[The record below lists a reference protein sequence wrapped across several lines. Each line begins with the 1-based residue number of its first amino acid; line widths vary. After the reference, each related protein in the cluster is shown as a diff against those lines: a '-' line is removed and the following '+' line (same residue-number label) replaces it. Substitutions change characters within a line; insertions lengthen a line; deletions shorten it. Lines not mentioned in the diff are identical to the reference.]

1 MAGRIPGAI
10 AAGARRRGFPS
21 PLLWSALTF
30 AALAVAAAGCGNPTG
45 DASPSPPPFD
55 VLERTIPELQAA
67 MEDGRVTSRQI
78 VAQHLARIAAYDD
91 RGPALNAMIALN
103 GRALEEADALD
114 RERAASGPRGPLHGI
129 PVVVKDNFDVAGLPT
144 TAGAIAL
151 AGWYPPD
158 DAFQVARLKAAGA
171 VIIGK
176 ANMHELAYGM
186 TTVSSAGGQ
195 TRNPYDPSRN
205 PGGSSGG
212 TGAAVAANYAAA
224 GMGTDT
230 CGSIRMP
237 SFHHA
242 LAGLRATQGLSSR
255 DGIVPLALTQDMGG
269 PLAKTVTDLA
279 LVLDA
284 TAGFDP
290 ADEVTARG
298 RGHIPASYAD
308 FLTEGALAGARI
320 GVVTWLVGEAPEDEP
335 VAAVIRAALETMEA
349 AGAEVI
355 DVELPGVPDLLQGGS
370 VVPVE
375 FKFQLADYLAA
386 PGTPVKSLRQILD
399 SGLYHA
405 AVEERY
411 RNSDNARGLDDPD
424 YLQALARREPLRE
437 AVTGFLDEERLD
449 ALAYPTLR
457 RTAAPIGLTQH
468 GNNCALSAVSGLPA
482 LVVPA
487 GYAAD
492 GMPVGIELLGRAWDE
507 GELIRLAY
515 SYEQLTRHRRAPA
528 HDPQPSGRRPRHHRH
543 GVDRHRRR
551 PGAARRHRRE
561 RPGALHLEPGH
572 AAAALRR
579 DRLRRTRRRRALH
592 PPAPRRPRRGRPG
605 AAGALRWGH
614 RARVRHADP
623 HRRRARRLRGG
634 HAVLRRAHPGLPQ
647 RRRKSAARGCRR
659 GVTCG
664 GRGRRGADGLAAR
677 RRRST
682 RASIILLDHAGSR
695 LAQPC
700 THRIPAGPEFPRPA

>member
-1 MAGRIPGAI
+1 MVRAGQ
-10 AAGARRRGFPS
+10 RRGFPS
-21 PLLWSALTF
+21 PLLWSALIS
-30 AALAVAAAGCGNPTG
+30 AALAVAAAGCGNPAG

-78 VAQHLARIAAYDD
+78 VAQYLARIAAYDD
-91 RGPALNAMIALN
+91 RGPGLNAMIALN

-151 AGWYPPD
+151 AEWYPPD

-195 TRNPYDPSRN
+195 TRNPYDPTRN

-242 LAGLRATQGLSSR
+242 LAGLRGTQGLSSR

-290 ADEVTARG
+290 ADEVTARSRG
-298 RGHIPASYAD
+298 RLPDSYAA
-308 FLTEGALAGARI
+308 FLTDGALDGARI

-335 VAAVIRAALETMEA
+335 VAAVIRAALETMET
-349 AGAEVI
+349 AGAEVV

-375 FKFQLADYLAA
+375 FKFQLADYLRA

-437 AVTGFLDEERLD
+437 AVTRFLDDERLD

-492 GMPVGIELLGRAWDE
+492 GMPVGIELLGRAWAE

-515 SYEQLTRHRRAPA
+515 SYEQLTSHRRAPA
-528 HDPQPSGRRPRHHRH
+528 TTPSLLAAAPATTATEWTATGAALAPPADTGVSARARFTWNPATRQLRYAVTVYGARDDDVLFTHLHRGAPGEVGPVLLVLSAAGGGRASGTLTLTAAERDAFETGSLYFDVHTRAHRT
-543 GVDRHRRR
+543 
-551 PGAARRHRRE
+551 GAARVQVE
-561 RPGALHLEPGH
+561 GA
-572 AAAALRR
+572 
-579 DRLRRTRRRRALH
+579 
-592 PPAPRRPRRGRPG
+592 
-605 AAGALRWGH
+605 
-614 RARVRHADP
+614 V
-623 HRRRARRLRGG
+623 
-634 HAVLRRAHPGLPQ
+634 
-647 RRRKSAARGCRR
+647 K
-659 GVTCG
+659 
-664 GRGRRGADGLAAR
+664 
-677 RRRST
+677 
-682 RASIILLDHAGSR
+682 
-695 LAQPC
+695 
-700 THRIPAGPEFPRPA
+700 

>member
-1 MAGRIPGAI
+1 MPKA
-10 AAGARRRGFPS
+10 S
-21 PLLWSALTF
+21 LLWSALAS
-30 AALAVAAAGCGNPTG
+30 AALALAAAGCGNPAG
-45 DASPSPPPFD
+45 DASPSPAPFE

-67 MEDGRVTSRQI
+67 MEDGRVTSRQL
-78 VAQHLARIAAYDD
+78 VAQYLARIAAYDD

-195 TRNPYDPSRN
+195 TRNPYDPTRN

-212 TGAAVAANYAAA
+212 TGAAVAANFAAA

-242 LAGLRATQGLSSR
+242 LAGLRATRGLSSR

-290 ADEVTARG
+290 ADEVTARS

-308 FLTEGALAGARI
+308 FLTAGALAGARI

-335 VAAVIRAALETMEA
+335 VATVIRAALETMET
-349 AGAEVI
+349 AGAEVVE
-355 DVELPGVPDLLQGGS
+355 VELPGVPDLLQGGS

-386 PGTPVKSLRQILD
+386 PGTPVKSLREILD

-424 YLQALARREPLRE
+424 YLQALARRAPLRE
-437 AVTGFLDEERLD
+437 AVTRFLDDERLD

-457 RTAAPIGLTQH
+457 RTAAPIGLPQH

-507 GELIRLAY
+507 GALIRLAY
-515 SYEQLTRHRRAPA
+515 SYEQLTRHRRPPATTPSLTAAAPA
-528 HDPQPSGRRPRHHRH
+528 AATEWTATGAALAPPADTGVSARARFTWNPATRQLRYAVTVYGTRDDDVLFTHLHRGAPGEVGPVVLVLSGADAARASGTLTLTAAERAAFEAGDLYFDVHTRAHRN
-543 GVDRHRRR
+543 
-551 PGAARRHRRE
+551 GAARVQV
-561 RPGALHLEPGH
+561 G
-572 AAAALRR
+572 
-579 DRLRRTRRRRALH
+579 
-592 PPAPRRPRRGRPG
+592 G
-605 AAGALRWGH
+605 AAG
-614 RARVRHADP
+614 
-623 HRRRARRLRGG
+623 
-634 HAVLRRAHPGLPQ
+634 Q
-647 RRRKSAARGCRR
+647 
-659 GVTCG
+659 
-664 GRGRRGADGLAAR
+664 
-677 RRRST
+677 
-682 RASIILLDHAGSR
+682 
-695 LAQPC
+695 
-700 THRIPAGPEFPRPA
+700 

>member
-1 MAGRIPGAI
+1 M
-10 AAGARRRGFPS
+10 GARTRLPGSVFI
-21 PLLWSALTF
+21 F
-30 AALAVAAAGCGNPTG
+30 VFVALATAASRCGGPPP
-45 DASPSPPPFD
+45 ALPPFD
-55 VLERTIPELQAA
+55 VLEKSIPELQAA
-67 MEDGRVTSRQI
+67 MEDGRVTSRQL
-78 VAQHLARIAAYDD
+78 VAQCLARIEAFDD

-103 GRALEEADALD
+103 GRALDEADALD
-114 RERAASGPRGPLHGI
+114 RERTASGPRGPLHGI
-129 PVVVKDNFDVAGLPT
+129 PVVVKDNFDVAGMPT

-151 AGWYPPD
+151 AGWHPPD

-195 TRNPYDPSRN
+195 TRNPYDPTRN

-212 TGAAVAANYAAA
+212 TGAAVAANFAAA

-242 LAGLRATQGLSSR
+242 LAGLRATRGLSSR

-269 PLAKTVTDLA
+269 PLTKTVTDLA

-298 RGHIPASYAD
+298 RGNIPASYAD
-308 FLTEGALAGARI
+308 FLTAGALAGARI
-320 GVVTWLVGEAPEDEP
+320 GVVGWLVGDAPEDEP
-335 VAAVIRAALETMEA
+335 VAEVIRAALDVMEE
-349 AGAEVI
+349 AGAEVVE
-355 DVELPGVPDLLQGGS
+355 VELPGVPDLLQGGS

-386 PGTPVKSLRQILD
+386 PGTPVKSLREILD

-411 RNSDNARGLDDPD
+411 LSSDNARGLDDPD
-424 YLQALARREPLRE
+424 YLQSLARRAPLRE
-437 AVTGFLDEERLD
+437 AVTRFLDDERLD

-457 RTAAPIGLTQH
+457 RTAAPIGLPQH

-507 GELIRLAY
+507 GALIRLAY
-515 SYEQLTRHRRAPA
+515 SYEQLTHHRRPPATTPSLTAAAADAAP
-528 HDPQPSGRRPRHHRH
+528 
-543 GVDRHRRR
+543 
-551 PGAARRHRRE
+551 PGAAATTE
-561 RPGALHLEPGH
+561 WTATG
-572 AAAALRR
+572 AAL
-579 DRLRRTRRRRALH
+579 
-592 PPAPRRPRRGRPG
+592 PAPADTGIS
-605 AAGALRWGH
+605 A
-614 RARVRHADP
+614 RARFAWDP
-623 HRRRARRLRGG
+623 ATRRLRY
-634 HAVLRRAHPGLPQ
+634 AVTVFGARGDDVLFTHLHRGAPGEVGPVMLVLSGADAARSSGTLTLTAAERDAFEAGDLYFDVHTRAHRTG
-647 RRRKSAARGCRR
+647 AARVQIEGA
-659 GVTCG
+659 G
-664 GRGRRGADGLAAR
+664 G
-677 RRRST
+677 
-682 RASIILLDHAGSR
+682 
-695 LAQPC
+695 
-700 THRIPAGPEFPRPA
+700 E

>member
-1 MAGRIPGAI
+1 M
-10 AAGARRRGFPS
+10 
-21 PLLWSALTF
+21 
-30 AALAVAAAGCGNPTG
+30 
-45 DASPSPPPFD
+45 
-55 VLERTIPELQAA
+55 
-67 MEDGRVTSRQI
+67 
-78 VAQHLARIAAYDD
+78 
-91 RGPALNAMIALN
+91 
-103 GRALEEADALD
+103 
-114 RERAASGPRGPLHGI
+114 
-129 PVVVKDNFDVAGLPT
+129 AGLPT

-195 TRNPYDPSRN
+195 TRNPYDPTRN

-212 TGAAVAANYAAA
+212 TGAAVAANFAAA

-242 LAGLRATQGLSSR
+242 LAGLRATRGLSSR

-269 PLAKTVTDLA
+269 PLAKTITDLA

-290 ADEVTARG
+290 ADEVTARS

-308 FLTEGALAGARI
+308 FLTAGALAGARI
-320 GVVTWLVGEAPEDEP
+320 GVVTWLVGEDPEDEP
-335 VAAVIRAALETMEA
+335 VATVIRAALETMEA
-349 AGAEVI
+349 AGTEVVE
-355 DVELPGVPDLLQGGS
+355 VELPGVPDLLQGGS

-386 PGTPVKSLRQILD
+386 PGTPVKSLREILD

-424 YLQALARREPLRE
+424 YLQALARRAPLRE
-437 AVTGFLDEERLD
+437 AVARFLDDERLD

-457 RTAAPIGLTQH
+457 RTAAPIGLPQH

-507 GELIRLAY
+507 GALIRLAY
-515 SYEQLTRHRRAPA
+515 SYEQLTRHRRPPATTPSLTAAAPA
-528 HDPQPSGRRPRHHRH
+528 AATATEWTATGAALAPPADTGVSARARFTWNPATRQLRYAVTVYGARDDDVLFTHLHRGAPGEVGPVVLVLSGADAARASGTLTLTAAERDAFEAGDLYFDVHTRAHRN
-543 GVDRHRRR
+543 
-551 PGAARRHRRE
+551 GAARVQV
-561 RPGALHLEPGH
+561 GAS
-572 AAAALRR
+572 
-579 DRLRRTRRRRALH
+579 
-592 PPAPRRPRRGRPG
+592 
-605 AAGALRWGH
+605 
-614 RARVRHADP
+614 
-623 HRRRARRLRGG
+623 GG
-634 HAVLRRAHPGLPQ
+634 G
-647 RRRKSAARGCRR
+647 
-659 GVTCG
+659 
-664 GRGRRGADGLAAR
+664 
-677 RRRST
+677 
-682 RASIILLDHAGSR
+682 
-695 LAQPC
+695 
-700 THRIPAGPEFPRPA
+700 

>member
-1 MAGRIPGAI
+1 MRTTERQTTQIRQDTWPPACGRVLAAGRRSVL
-10 AAGARRRGFPS
+10 AAAV
-21 PLLWSALTF
+21 L
-30 AALAVAAAGCGNPTG
+30 AALAAGCGGPAGGPTP
-45 DASPSPPPFD
+45 APPPFD
-55 VLERTIPELQAA
+55 VLEKTIPELQAA
-67 MEDGRVTSRQI
+67 MADGRTSARQL
-78 VAQHLARIAAYDD
+78 VEQYLARIAAYDD

-103 GRALEEADALD
+103 GRALDEADALD

-129 PVVVKDNFDVAGLPT
+129 PVVVKDNFDVAGMPT

-151 AGWYPPD
+151 AGWHPPD

-176 ANMHELAYGM
+176 ANMHELGYGM

-195 TRNPYDPSRN
+195 TRNPYDPARN

-212 TGAAVAANYAAA
+212 TGAAVAANFAAA

-242 LAGLRATQGLSSR
+242 LAGLRGTRGLSSR

-269 PLAKTVTDLA
+269 PLARTVTDLA

-290 ADEVTARG
+290 ADEVTARS
-298 RGHIPASYAD
+298 RGHVPASFAD

-320 GVVTWLVGEAPEDEP
+320 GAVTWLLGDAPEDEP

-349 AGAEVI
+349 AGAEVL

-375 FKFQLADYLAA
+375 FKFQLADYLRE
-386 PGTPVKSLRQILD
+386 PGTPVKSLREILD

-405 AVEERY
+405 AVEQRY

-437 AVTGFLDEERLD
+437 AVTRFLDDERLD

-457 RTAAPIGLTQH
+457 RTAAPIGLPQH

-492 GMPVGIELLGRAWDE
+492 GLPVGIELLGRAWDE
-507 GELIRLAY
+507 GALIRLAY
-515 SYEQLTRHRRAPA
+515 SYEQLTRHRRPPATTPSLTAGAPA
-528 HDPQPSGRRPRHHRH
+528 AAAEWTATGAALAPPADTGVSARARFTWDPATRRLRYAVTVFGAPGDDVLFTHLHRGAPGEVGPVVLVLSAAAGSRASGALTLTAAERDAFEAGDLYFDVHTREHRT
-543 GVDRHRRR
+543 
-551 PGAARRHRRE
+551 GAARVQVE
-561 RPGALHLEPGH
+561 
-572 AAAALRR
+572 
-579 DRLRRTRRRRALH
+579 
-592 PPAPRRPRRGRPG
+592 
-605 AAGALRWGH
+605 
-614 RARVRHADP
+614 
-623 HRRRARRLRGG
+623 
-634 HAVLRRAHPGLPQ
+634 
-647 RRRKSAARGCRR
+647 
-659 GVTCG
+659 
-664 GRGRRGADGLAAR
+664 
-677 RRRST
+677 
-682 RASIILLDHAGSR
+682 
-695 LAQPC
+695 
-700 THRIPAGPEFPRPA
+700 GPS

>member
-1 MAGRIPGAI
+1 MDP
-10 AAGARRRGFPS
+10 ARRRRGGAYRLFR
-21 PLLWSALTF
+21 TF
-30 AALAVAAAGCGNPTG
+30 LAGAALAALAAGCGGPAGGPTS
-45 DASPSPPPFD
+45 APPPFD
-55 VLERTIPELQAA
+55 VLEKTIPELQAA
-67 MEDGRVTSRQI
+67 MADGRTSARQI
-78 VAQHLARIAAYDD
+78 VEQYLARIAAYDD

-103 GRALEEADALD
+103 GRALDEADALD

-129 PVVVKDNFDVAGLPT
+129 PVVVKDNFDVAGMPT

-151 AGWYPPD
+151 AGWHPPD
-158 DAFQVARLKAAGA
+158 DAFQVARLRAAGA

-195 TRNPYDPSRN
+195 TRNPYDPARN

-212 TGAAVAANYAAA
+212 TGAAVAANFAAA

-242 LAGLRATQGLSSR
+242 LAGLRGTRGLSSR

-269 PLAKTVTDLA
+269 PLARTVTDLA

-290 ADEVTARG
+290 ADEVTARSRG
-298 RGHIPASYAD
+298 RVPASFAD
-308 FLTEGALAGARI
+308 FLTEDALAGARI
-320 GVVTWLVGEAPEDEP
+320 GAVTWLLGDAPENEP

-349 AGAEVI
+349 AGAEVL

-375 FKFQLADYLAA
+375 FKFQLADYLRA
-386 PGTPVKSLRQILD
+386 PGTPVKSLREILD

-405 AVEERY
+405 AVEQRY

-437 AVTGFLDEERLD
+437 AVTRFLDDERLD

-457 RTAAPIGLTQH
+457 RTAAPIGLPQH

-492 GMPVGIELLGRAWDE
+492 GLPVGIELLGRAWDE
-507 GELIRLAY
+507 GALIRLAY
-515 SYEQLTRHRRAPA
+515 SYEQLTRHRRPPATTPSLTAGAPA
-528 HDPQPSGRRPRHHRH
+528 AAAEWTATGAALAPPADTGVSARARFTWDPATRRLRYAVTVFGARGDDVLFTHLHRGAPGEVGPVVLVLSAAAGSRASGALTLTAAERDAFEAGDLYFDVHTREHRT
-543 GVDRHRRR
+543 
-551 PGAARRHRRE
+551 GAARVQVE
-561 RPGALHLEPGH
+561 GA
-572 AAAALRR
+572 R
-579 DRLRRTRRRRALH
+579 
-592 PPAPRRPRRGRPG
+592 
-605 AAGALRWGH
+605 
-614 RARVRHADP
+614 
-623 HRRRARRLRGG
+623 
-634 HAVLRRAHPGLPQ
+634 
-647 RRRKSAARGCRR
+647 
-659 GVTCG
+659 
-664 GRGRRGADGLAAR
+664 
-677 RRRST
+677 
-682 RASIILLDHAGSR
+682 
-695 LAQPC
+695 
-700 THRIPAGPEFPRPA
+700 

>member
-1 MAGRIPGAI
+1 MPKA
-10 AAGARRRGFPS
+10 
-21 PLLWSALTF
+21 PLLWSALAS
-30 AALAVAAAGCGNPTG
+30 AALAVAAAGCGNPAG

-67 MEDGRVTSRQI
+67 MEDGRVTSRQL
-78 VAQHLARIAAYDD
+78 VAQYLARIAAYDN

-114 RERAASGPRGPLHGI
+114 RERAASRPRGPLHGI
-129 PVVVKDNFDVAGLPT
+129 PVVVKDNFDVAGMPT

-151 AGWYPPD
+151 AAWYPPD

-195 TRNPYDPSRN
+195 TRNPYDPTRN

-212 TGAAVAANYAAA
+212 TGAAVAANFAAA

-242 LAGLRATQGLSSR
+242 LAGLRATRGLSSR

-290 ADEVTARG
+290 ADDVTARS

-349 AGAEVI
+349 AGAEVVE
-355 DVELPGVPDLLQGGS
+355 VELPGVPDLLQGGS

-386 PGTPVKSLRQILD
+386 PGTPVKSLREILD

-424 YLQALARREPLRE
+424 YLQALARRAPLRE
-437 AVTGFLDEERLD
+437 AVTRFLDDERLD

-457 RTAAPIGLTQH
+457 RTAAPIGLPQH

-507 GELIRLAY
+507 GALIRLAY
-515 SYEQLTRHRRAPA
+515 SYEQLTRHRRPPATTPSLTDAAPTADTEWTATGAALAPPADTGVSVRARFTWNPATRQLRYAVTVYGARDDDVLFTHLHRGAPGEVGPVVLVLSGADAARASGTLTLTAAERDAFEAGDLYFDVHTRA
-528 HDPQPSGRRPRHHRH
+528 HRT
-543 GVDRHRRR
+543 
-551 PGAARRHRRE
+551 GAARVQV
-561 RPGALHLEPGH
+561 GAS
-572 AAAALRR
+572 
-579 DRLRRTRRRRALH
+579 
-592 PPAPRRPRRGRPG
+592 
-605 AAGALRWGH
+605 
-614 RARVRHADP
+614 
-623 HRRRARRLRGG
+623 GG
-634 HAVLRRAHPGLPQ
+634 G
-647 RRRKSAARGCRR
+647 
-659 GVTCG
+659 
-664 GRGRRGADGLAAR
+664 
-677 RRRST
+677 
-682 RASIILLDHAGSR
+682 
-695 LAQPC
+695 
-700 THRIPAGPEFPRPA
+700 

>member
-1 MAGRIPGAI
+1 MT
-10 AAGARRRGFPS
+10 RRRDLPV
-21 PLLWSALTF
+21 LLPRSLRVF
-30 AALAVAAAGCGNPTG
+30 VFVALAVLATRCDNRSDGAATA
-45 DASPSPPPFD
+45 PPPFD
-55 VLERTIPELQAA
+55 VLEKTIPELQAA
-67 MEDGRVTSRQI
+67 MADGRVASRQI
-78 VAQHLARIAAYDD
+78 VAQYLARIAAYDD

-103 GRALEEADALD
+103 GRALDEADALD

-151 AGWYPPD
+151 AEWYPPD

-195 TRNPYDPSRN
+195 TRNPYDPTRN

-212 TGAAVAANYAAA
+212 TGAAVAANFAAA

-242 LAGLRATQGLSSR
+242 LAGLRGTQGLSSR

-284 TAGFDP
+284 TVGFDP
-290 ADEVTARG
+290 ADEVTARSRG
-298 RGHIPASYAD
+298 RLPDSYAAY
-308 FLTEGALAGARI
+308 LTEGALDGARI
-320 GVVTWLVGEAPEDEP
+320 GVVTWLVGDAPEDEP
-335 VAAVIRAALETMEA
+335 VAAVIRAALEAMET

-375 FKFQLADYLAA
+375 FKFQLADYLRA
-386 PGTPVKSLRQILD
+386 PGTPVQSLRQILD

-424 YLQALARREPLRE
+424 YLQALARRAPLRE
-437 AVTGFLDEERLD
+437 AVTRYLDDERLD

-457 RTAAPIGLTQH
+457 RTAAPIGLPQH

-492 GMPVGIELLGRAWDE
+492 GMPVGIELLGRAWAE

-528 HDPQPSGRRPRHHRH
+528 TTPSLLAAAPATTATEWTATGAALAPPADTGVSARARFAWNPATRQLRYAVTVFGARDGDVLFTHLHRGAPGEVGPVVLVLSAAGGARASGTLTLTAAERDAFEAGTLYFDVH
-543 GVDRHRRR
+543 TRAHRT
-551 PGAARRHRRE
+551 GAARVQV
-561 RPGALHLEPGH
+561 G
-572 AAAALRR
+572 
-579 DRLRRTRRRRALH
+579 
-592 PPAPRRPRRGRPG
+592 G
-605 AAGALRWGH
+605 AAG
-614 RARVRHADP
+614 
-623 HRRRARRLRGG
+623 
-634 HAVLRRAHPGLPQ
+634 Q
-647 RRRKSAARGCRR
+647 
-659 GVTCG
+659 
-664 GRGRRGADGLAAR
+664 
-677 RRRST
+677 
-682 RASIILLDHAGSR
+682 
-695 LAQPC
+695 
-700 THRIPAGPEFPRPA
+700 

>member
-1 MAGRIPGAI
+1 MR
-10 AAGARRRGFPS
+10 RRRGLPFLLPW
-21 PLLWSALTF
+21 PLPIFIF
-30 AALAVAAAGCGNPTG
+30 AALAAVAAGCGNRSDG
-45 DASPSPPPFD
+45 ASTAPPPFD
-55 VLERTIPELQAA
+55 VLEKTIPELQAA
-67 MEDGRVTSRQI
+67 LEEGRVTSRQI
-78 VAQHLARIAAYDD
+78 TAQYLARIAAYDD
-91 RGPALNAMIALN
+91 QGPALNAMIAVN
-103 GRALEEADALD
+103 GRALDEADALD

-151 AGWYPPD
+151 AEWHPPD
-158 DAFQVARLKAAGA
+158 DAFQVAKLRAAGA

-212 TGAAVAANYAAA
+212 TGAAVAANFAAA

-242 LAGLRATQGLSSR
+242 LAGLRGTQGLSSR

-279 LVLDA
+279 IMLDA
-284 TAGFDP
+284 TVGFDP
-290 ADEVTARG
+290 ADEVTAGSRG
-298 RGHIPASYAD
+298 RVPDSYAD
-308 FLTEGALAGARI
+308 YLTEGALAGARI
-320 GVVTWLVGEAPEDEP
+320 GVVTWLVGDAPEDEP

-349 AGAEVI
+349 AGAEVV
-355 DVELPGVPDLLQGGS
+355 DVALPGVPDQLQGAS

-375 FKFQLADYLAA
+375 FKFQLADYLRA
-386 PGTPVKSLRQILD
+386 PGTPVKSLREILD

-405 AVEERY
+405 AVEDRY

-437 AVTGFLDEERLD
+437 SVTAFLDAERLD

-457 RTAAPIGLTQH
+457 RTAAPIGLPQH
-468 GNNCALSAVSGLPA
+468 GNNCALSATSGLPA

-492 GMPVGIELLGRAWDE
+492 GLPVGIELLGRAWDE
-507 GELIRLAY
+507 GALIRLAY
-515 SYEQLTRHRRAPA
+515 SFEQLTHHRRAPA
-528 HDPQPSGRRPRHHRH
+528 TTPGLTATATATTAAEWTATGAALAPTADTGVTARARFAWNPATRQLRYAVTVYGARDDDVLSAHLHRGAPGEVGPVVLVLSTAGGDTARASGTRASGTLTLTAAERDAFEAGDLYFDVHTRAHRT
-543 GVDRHRRR
+543 
-551 PGAARRHRRE
+551 GAARVQIE
-561 RPGALHLEPGH
+561 G
-572 AAAALRR
+572 
-579 DRLRRTRRRRALH
+579 
-592 PPAPRRPRRGRPG
+592 
-605 AAGALRWGH
+605 
-614 RARVRHADP
+614 V
-623 HRRRARRLRGG
+623 GG
-634 HAVLRRAHPGLPQ
+634 
-647 RRRKSAARGCRR
+647 
-659 GVTCG
+659 
-664 GRGRRGADGLAAR
+664 
-677 RRRST
+677 
-682 RASIILLDHAGSR
+682 
-695 LAQPC
+695 
-700 THRIPAGPEFPRPA
+700 E

>member
-1 MAGRIPGAI
+1 MRTTERQTTQIRQDTWPPACGRVLAAGRRSVL
-10 AAGARRRGFPS
+10 AG
-21 PLLWSALTF
+21 
-30 AALAVAAAGCGNPTG
+30 AALAALAAGCGGPAGGPTP
-45 DASPSPPPFD
+45 APPPFD
-55 VLERTIPELQAA
+55 VLEKTIPELQAA
-67 MEDGRVTSRQI
+67 MADGRTSGRQL
-78 VAQHLARIAAYDD
+78 VEQYLARIAAYDD

-103 GRALEEADALD
+103 GRALDEADALD
-114 RERAASGPRGPLHGI
+114 RERAASGPRGPLHGV
-129 PVVVKDNFDVAGLPT
+129 PVVVKDNFDVAGMPT

-151 AGWYPPD
+151 AGWHPPD
-158 DAFQVARLKAAGA
+158 DAFQVARLRAAGA

-195 TRNPYDPSRN
+195 TRNPYDPARN

-212 TGAAVAANYAAA
+212 TGAAVAANFAAA

-242 LAGLRATQGLSSR
+242 LAGLRGTRGLSSR

-269 PLAKTVTDLA
+269 PLARTVTDLA

-290 ADEVTARG
+290 ADEVTARSRG
-298 RGHIPASYAD
+298 RVPASFAD

-320 GVVTWLVGEAPEDEP
+320 GAVTWLLGDAPEDEP

-349 AGAEVI
+349 AGAEVL

-375 FKFQLADYLAA
+375 FKFQLADYLRA
-386 PGTPVKSLRQILD
+386 PGTPVKSLREILD

-405 AVEERY
+405 AVEQRY

-437 AVTGFLDEERLD
+437 AVTRFLDDERLD

-457 RTAAPIGLTQH
+457 RTAAPIGLPQH

-507 GELIRLAY
+507 GALIRLAY
-515 SYEQLTRHRRAPA
+515 SYEQLTRHRRPPATTPSLTAGAPA
-528 HDPQPSGRRPRHHRH
+528 AAAEWTATGAALAPPADTGVSARARFTWDPATRRLRYAVTVFGAPGDDVLFTHLHRGAPGEVGPVVLVLSAAAGSRASGALTLTAAERDAFEAGDLYFDVHTREHRT
-543 GVDRHRRR
+543 
-551 PGAARRHRRE
+551 GAARVQVE
-561 RPGALHLEPGH
+561 GPG
-572 AAAALRR
+572 
-579 DRLRRTRRRRALH
+579 
-592 PPAPRRPRRGRPG
+592 
-605 AAGALRWGH
+605 
-614 RARVRHADP
+614 
-623 HRRRARRLRGG
+623 
-634 HAVLRRAHPGLPQ
+634 
-647 RRRKSAARGCRR
+647 
-659 GVTCG
+659 
-664 GRGRRGADGLAAR
+664 
-677 RRRST
+677 
-682 RASIILLDHAGSR
+682 
-695 LAQPC
+695 
-700 THRIPAGPEFPRPA
+700 